1 MAMAAA
7 SPAGGLLATREE
19 MQNLMD
25 PAVALSELQSGI
37 VELQE
42 QLLAVQQHSEE
53 VERAE
58 AQQGESAAQ
67 GGAAQQARDEKWGG
81 GRTLRKVSPQNPE
94 PGWDGGRTSTGV
106 VASMLLA
113 RPPPKAKILRREDG
127 LPTGKGGP
135 TESAEMDRLVAKL
148 RNEIGHIEQKL
159 LGRIERADSAID
171 RLPDA
176 SRRSE
181 PEAPVAVQE
190 EGDGADSDDIEA
202 EDELADHSGVSSASH
217 GEQDELDASG
227 TSTAS
232 GSRLK
237 ARLRAAAAMD
247 TQAKKVAKEDVKRT
261 LWVGGI
267 PYEWTHLPY
276 NASDTL
282 PHEDGTTDK

>member
-58 AQQGESAAQ
+58 ARQGESAAQ

-81 GRTLRKVSPQNPE
+81 WKARQN
-94 PGWDGGRTSTGV
+94 TGV

-148 RNEIGHIEQKL
+148 RQEIRQIEKKL
-159 LGRIERADSAID
+159 LGRIDKADSAID
-171 RLPDA
+171 QLPDP

-202 EDELADHSGVSSASH
+202 EDELADHSGVASAEL

-282 PHEDGTTDK
+282 PHEDGTTAK